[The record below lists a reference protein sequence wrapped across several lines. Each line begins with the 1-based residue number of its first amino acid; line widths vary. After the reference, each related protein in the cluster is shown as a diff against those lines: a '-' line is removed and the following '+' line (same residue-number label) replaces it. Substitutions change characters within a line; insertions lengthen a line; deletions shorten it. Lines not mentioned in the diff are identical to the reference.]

1 MKSSEFIV
9 KRITEIGDG
18 VIFGYEDLRLPAD
31 MQYAAAMTLCR
42 MVANNQLRKV
52 GKGRFYK
59 PKVSRFGEM
68 PPMPEQ
74 LLKDLLVK
82 DGKLVGYITGVPVF
96 AQMGLTTQVSS
107 KILIGSAQYHRPLQR
122 GGYMVA
128 YTRQPNEITE
138 MSIPILRILDAIK
151 FIKEIP
157 ATTVEEAIVSIKN
170 IIGQLS
176 IPNLENLILYAL
188 EYSARTRA
196 IVGAILDLQNI
207 DVAILKQS
215 LNPFTKYELP
225 IGLSVLPNK
234 DNWNIV

>member
-1 MKSSEFIV
+1 
-9 KRITEIGDG
+9 
-18 VIFGYEDLRLPAD
+18 
-31 MQYAAAMTLCR
+31 MTLCR

-59 PKVSRFGEM
+59 PMVSRFGEM

-107 KILIGSAQYHRPLQR
+107 KILIGSAQYYRPLQR

-138 MSIPILRILDAIK
+138 ESIPILRILDAIK

-188 EYSARTRA
+188 
-196 IVGAILDLQNI
+196 
-207 DVAILKQS
+207 
-215 LNPFTKYELP
+215 
-225 IGLSVLPNK
+225 
-234 DNWNIV
+234 